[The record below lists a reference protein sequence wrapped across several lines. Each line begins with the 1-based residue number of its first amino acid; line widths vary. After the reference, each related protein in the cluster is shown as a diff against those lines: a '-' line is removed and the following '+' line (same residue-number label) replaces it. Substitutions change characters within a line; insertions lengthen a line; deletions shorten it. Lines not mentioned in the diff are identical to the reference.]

1 MKSFMPGRLHYMV
14 CVIFFTASLFPCAA
28 FAATCEQPI
37 AKAVSVEG
45 IVEVQRAGETQWQPV
60 NLDDTLCPGD
70 TIRVDDNS
78 RAALSMANQPLLR
91 LDENTTL
98 TLGGVEEE
106 KGAIVKLARGAVHFF
121 SRIRRNLEVQT
132 GFVNA
137 GVEGTE
143 GLIRVEPDRTL
154 ITIYDGQVLAS
165 NAAGSLALMSG
176 QSAVAEAGKAPVGRV
191 VVRPRDAVHWA
202 LYYPPVMLFAPGEAP
217 KEDEGDPQ
225 FLAYRASQL
234 LAVGRFDDAG
244 ADILRALSIDPM
256 YSDAYALQAIIF
268 VVQNEKE
275 KALDSA
281 KKAVE
286 TGPTSAAVHIAMSYA
301 QQASFDLEGA
311 RASVEKA
318 VNLDAFNALAWARLA
333 ELQASFGRLAGL
345 ANPWKPPKRRL
356 KSTRTCPE
364 PRWSWA
370 LPFLHR

>member
-1 MKSFMPGRLHYMV
+1 MKSIMPRRLHIMV
-14 CVIFFTASLFPCAA
+14 CVIFFTTSIVPCAA
-28 FAATCEQPI
+28 FAETCEEWI

-106 KGAIVKLARGAVHFF
+106 KGAIVKLAKGAVHFF

-143 GLIRVEPDRTL
+143 GLIRVEPNRTL
-154 ITIYDGQVLAS
+154 ITIYAGQVIAS

-191 VVRPRDAVHWA
+191 VARQRDAVQWA

-217 KEDEGDPQ
+217 KKDEGDPR

-234 LAVGRFDDAG
+234 LAVGRFD
-244 ADILRALSIDPM
+244 
-256 YSDAYALQAIIF
+256 
-268 VVQNEKE
+268 
-275 KALDSA
+275 KAS
-281 KKAVE
+281 
-286 TGPTSAAVHIAMSYA
+286 
-301 QQASFDLEGA
+301 
-311 RASVEKA
+311 
-318 VNLDAFNALAWARLA
+318 
-333 ELQASFGRLAGL
+333 
-345 ANPWKPPKRRL
+345 
-356 KSTRTCPE
+356 
-364 PRWSWA
+364 
-370 LPFLHR
+370 